1 MITITITIK
10 ITYQYIKVLMYETI
24 VCYTVCNAIREH
36 YIISIYIDKGIVLEI
51 EKRGYFDGK

>member
-1 MITITITIK
+1 MIK
-10 ITYQYIKVLMYETI
+10 MLMYATY
-24 VCYTVCNAIREH
+24 VCYTVCNAIRRH